1 MTGFDGVAIVG
12 AAEVAYRRKATDAS
26 TLGLLRQAFQQ
37 AIGHAGVEHRAV
49 DGVAVASFT
58 LRPDHAI
65 DVAWQLGLSP
75 RWCMEDS
82 NGGASGINMLQ
93 HAARAIQAGDAE
105 TIVILAGDHF
115 QPGDFKDLVEN
126 YNATTRD
133 HLAPL
138 GFGGP
143 NAPFALLTQRH
154 ARAHGLVRDDYAA
167 VCIAQREWARR
178 NPNAV
183 YRSALTLEEYRA
195 APFIAEPLCRY
206 DCVPVVSGANALVLT
221 AATRQA
227 GSVRIRALAARHNPD
242 HQEGDGLRTGLA
254 GVAPALWQAA
264 ASAPQDMDL
273 ALVYDDYPA
282 MVLAQLSDLGF
293 IGDGD
298 VRRFIHDRVASHA
311 LPVNTSGGQLSA
323 GQAGAAAGLHG
334 LVEAVVQ
341 LRGQAGARAGGRGAA
356 GGGIGLRHGGI
367 PLWHVRQRRRAGGRR
382 PMSVGLFACDAC
394 GHVCFPARQLC
405 HRCGGGAWTTVP
417 AERGVVE
424 EATAVLYQTDAE
436 RAGPC
441 HLASVRT
448 EAGVTLLVRLDQ
460 PARPGQAVALR
471 LAGPGAVLGRPLEA

>member
-1 MTGFDGVAIVG
+1 MTGFAGVAIVG
-12 AAEVAYRRKATDAS
+12 AAEVPYRRRPAEVS
-26 TLGLLRQAFQQ
+26 TLGLMKSAFLQ
-37 AIGHAGVEHRAV
+37 AIDHAGIAHRAV
-49 DGVAVASFT
+49 DGIAVASFT

-82 NGGASGINMLQ
+82 HGGASGMNMLQ

-143 NAPFALLTQRH
+143 NAPFALVTQRH
-154 ARAHGLVRDDYAA
+154 ARAHGLTRTDYAA
-167 VCIAQREWARR
+167 VCIAQRKWAER

-183 YRSALTLEEYRA
+183 YRSPLLLEEYLA

-221 AATRQA
+221 ASAGQA
-227 GSVRIRALAARHNPD
+227 RAVGIRALAARHNPD

-254 GVAPALWQAA
+254 GVAGALWQAA
-264 ASAPQDMDL
+264 GAGPSEMDL
-273 ALVYDDYPA
+273 ALVYDDYPV
-282 MVLAQLSDLGF
+282 MVLAQLADLGF
-293 IGDGD
+293 VADGD
-298 VRRFIHDRVASHA
+298 VRRFIHDRLAPHA

-323 GQAGAAAGLHG
+323 GQAGAAAGMHG

-341 LRGQAGARAGGRGAA
+341 LRGEAGARQVAGARLAA
-356 GGGIGLRHGGI
+356 VSGYG
-367 PLWHVRQRRRAGGRR
+367 
-382 PMSVGLFACDAC
+382 M
-394 GHVCFPARQLC
+394 
-405 HRCGGGAWTTVP
+405 
-417 AERGVVE
+417 VE
-424 EATAVLYQTDAE
+424 YRYGMCANAAVLEAT
-436 RAGPC
+436 
-441 HLASVRT
+441 
-448 EAGVTLLVRLDQ
+448 
-460 PARPGQAVALR
+460 
-471 LAGPGAVLGRPLEA
+471 GR